1 MRGLLNTHV
10 TAWVGA
16 LAACGPFEAS
26 ITRRSFLLGLSCF
39 GFLFQFVISQGGLD
53 GVFSQHG
60 AVQFHRR
67 EAQLLGDVCVFDG
80 QGFLHLRGRQDRWA
94 VLVMLSGG
102 TEEQTLLGWG
112 EPGLQRHCLSQ

>member
-1 MRGLLNTHV
+1 MENPQYHPHPQSKP
-10 TAWVGA
+10 VGM
-16 LAACGPFEAS
+16 LEA
-26 ITRRSFLLGLSCF
+26 TRT
-39 GFLFQFVISQGGLD
+39 
-53 GVFSQHG
+53 G